1 MYKNFFGLHENPFSL
16 SPDPRFL
23 FLTPQIQEA
32 TEQLTYGVSSRK
44 GLILLTG
51 EVGTGNRNRV
61 PPADTVAVL
70 GKTVMNL
77 RLQNEK
83 A

>member
-51 EVGTGNRNRV
+51 EVGTGNRV
-61 PPADTVAVL
+61 PPAGTVAVL